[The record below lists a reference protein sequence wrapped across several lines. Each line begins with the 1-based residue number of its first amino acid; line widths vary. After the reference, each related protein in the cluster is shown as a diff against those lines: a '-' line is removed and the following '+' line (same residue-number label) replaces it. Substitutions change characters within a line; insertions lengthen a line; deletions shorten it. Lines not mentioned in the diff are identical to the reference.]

1 MSNRFSWGS
10 HIPINK
16 TILKTFNIT
25 GVLELGAGF
34 HSTPFFFENC
44 DYVVSVEQDREW
56 IQKLRD
62 EANLEED
69 DNHMLIHMDVS
80 PYIRSSRRNTI
91 DSNALDQASDFFLE
105 VSEDK
110 RFNFLFVDCYS
121 GFRLEALNSIAH
133 KFDYVVFHDVQP
145 RGMENHFYKDFIVPK
160 EFVRLRDCTFNC
172 HCGILIRKNLFNE
185 EIWSIMQD
193 NFLKETAEYSGS
205 EFFKPV
211 LEKW

>member
-16 TILKTFNIT
+16 TILRTFNIT

-44 DYVVSVEQDREW
+44 DYVISVEQDKEW
-56 IQKLRD
+56 INKMRQ
-62 EANLEED
+62 EANLVED
-69 DNHMLIHMDVS
+69 DNHSLIHMDVA

-91 DSNALDQASDFFLE
+91 DAETLDQASSFFSE

-110 RFNFLFVDCYS
+110 RLNFLFIDCYS
-121 GFRLEALNSIAH
+121 GFRLEALNSIAY

-145 RGMENHFYKDFIVPK
+145 RGMDNHFYKDMIVPK
-160 EFVRLRDCTFNC
+160 DFVRLRDRTFNC
-172 HCGILIRKNLFNE
+172 HCGILIRKDLFNE
-185 EIWSIMQD
+185 EIWEVMLE
-193 NFLKETAEYSGS
+193 NFRQEVLDYSGT